1 MAKKNLAEN
10 YPYDEVRPLSDFK
23 QMLDDNA
30 ERLGNKP
37 AFKFKEDGEAKGRDS
52 RSSIQRPLPKC
63 GDRRQAAEGAAKRLF
78 PGNRRGDPAGGA
90 VAV

>member
-37 AFKFKEDGEAKGRDS
+37 AFKFKEDGEVKEVSYAAFKTETDS
-52 RSSIQRPLPKC
+52 
-63 GDRRQAAEGAAKRLF
+63 F
-78 PGNRRGDPAGGA
+78 
-90 VAV
+90 